1 MESIRALKV
10 RESLGLSF
18 FSKNAILFA
27 VEFEG
32 PPHGEDSV
40 LDTRIEGFNTPW
52 LHSQDRPSRAIF
64 GFNVCIISLYLPNQC
79 NKKTTISVVSVNVG
93 ERASY
98 LLSHIRLLLFCPDY

>member
-1 MESIRALKV
+1 MIAVTPAEDKLFSKMSIVCILYTLWIAGIDRYCRYVILLLSSMESIRALKV

-40 LDTRIEGFNTPW
+40 LDTRIEGFDTPW
-52 LHSQDRPSRAIF
+52 LHAKDR
-64 GFNVCIISLYLPNQC
+64 L
-79 NKKTTISVVSVNVG
+79 
-93 ERASY
+93 
-98 LLSHIRLLLFCPDY
+98 